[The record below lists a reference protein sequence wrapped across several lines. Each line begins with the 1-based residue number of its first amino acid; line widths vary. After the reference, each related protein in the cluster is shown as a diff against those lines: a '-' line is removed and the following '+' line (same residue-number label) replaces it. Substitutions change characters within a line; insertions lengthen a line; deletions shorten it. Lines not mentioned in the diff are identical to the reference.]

1 MASKSNLYG
10 SRAKVSGPSSEG
22 AGAPAGPPAEKHT
35 RTQIAGKV
43 GKANNKSKLS
53 KDKVYVHALISRDLY
68 EQLRRVAIDIYG
80 KNHGAISF
88 VVEDALRRYL
98 HPFVRSNIKLN
109 PRLSVK
115 QVYEQ
120 VCEKIMDILGE
131 PKKPHAVGEKVLDI
145 AISEVRGPTVV
156 ERWKKFFAQEG
167 LIKFVGGFP
176 PNRTVELL

>member
-10 SRAKVSGPSSEG
+10 SGAKVSGPSGEG
-22 AGAPAGPPAEKHT
+22 ARGPAGEPAIKY
-35 RTQIAGKV
+35 TQTQTAGKV
-43 GKANNKSKLS
+43 GKANRKSKLS
-53 KDKVYVHALISRDLY
+53 EDKVYVHALISRDLY

-88 VVEDALRRYL
+88 VVEEALRRYL
-98 HPFVRSNIKLN
+98 NPFVRFNIKLN

-120 VCEKIMDILGE
+120 VCEKIIDILGE
-131 PKKPHAVGEKVLDI
+131 SKKPHAVGEKVLDM

>member
-10 SRAKVSGPSSEG
+10 SGVKVSRPSGEG
-22 AGAPAGPPAEKHT
+22 AGGPAGSPAKKHT
-35 RTQIAGKV
+35 QTQTAGKV
-43 GKANNKSKLS
+43 GKVAGKSKLPE
-53 KDKVYVHALISRDLY
+53 DKVYVHALISRDLY
-68 EQLRRVAIDIYG
+68 EQLRRVAVNIYG

-98 HPFVRSNIKLN
+98 HPFVHSNIKLN

-131 PKKPHAVGEKVLDI
+131 PEKPHAVGEKVLDM

-176 PNRTVELL
+176 PNRSVELL

>member
-1 MASKSNLYG
+1 L
-10 SRAKVSGPSSEG
+10 PE
-22 AGAPAGPPAEKHT
+22 
-35 RTQIAGKV
+35 
-43 GKANNKSKLS
+43 
-53 KDKVYVHALISRDLY
+53 DKVYVHALISRDLY
-68 EQLRRVAIDIYG
+68 EQLRRVAVNIYG

-88 VVEDALRRYL
+88 VVEEALRRYIN
-98 HPFVRSNIKLN
+98 PFVRSDIKLN
-109 PRLSVK
+109 PRLSVR

-131 PKKPHAVGEKVLDI
+131 PKKPHAVGEKVLDM

-156 ERWKKFFAQEG
+156 DRWKRFFAQEG

>member
-1 MASKSNLYG
+1 MERRVTNTSKPKADLKKKVPKGKVQLLVYIGEDLYRELISVAPNLYG
-10 SRAKVSGPSSEG
+10 
-22 AGAPAGPPAEKHT
+22 KH
-35 RTQIAGKV
+35 
-43 GKANNKSKLS
+43 
-53 KDKVYVHALISRDLY
+53 
-68 EQLRRVAIDIYG
+68 
-80 KNHGAISF
+80 HGAISF

-98 HPFVRSNIKLN
+98 NPFVRSNIKLN

-131 PKKPHAVGEKVLDI
+131 SKKPHVVGEKILDM

-176 PNRTVELL
+176 PNRSVELL